1 MSNLF
6 RNKGALTVAQLARA
20 WSSELVA
27 SGRNPEQCEHELI
40 DVVLEEILNGRF
52 DDSGPPREG
61 RRLGLRL
68 ITGEWS
74 AGFIE
79 GRQLLDPIRSQ
90 YPWVLT
96 RVALTKEAVLDFAQ
110 RHQLPSPS
118 WWVDSTGI
126 SPELPK
132 SAANTMKAN
141 VAATASRSLG
151 KQPRI
156 TEYLRQHF
164 AAGVPPPGLCPRHS
178 LRADLLNWDPSLEP
192 LDEATLKRAIDN
204 YNPSLRVR
212 KIDPK

>member
-1 MSNLF
+1 M
-6 RNKGALTVAQLARA
+6 KKELTLAQLARA
-20 WSSELVA
+20 WSSELLEP
-27 SGRNPEQCEHELI
+27 GDDPKRCEQDLI
-40 DVVLEEILNGRF
+40 EILQEDIVNGRL

-68 ITGEWS
+68 ITDEWS

-79 GRQLLDPIRSQ
+79 GGQLLEPIRNH

-96 RVALTKEAVLDFAQ
+96 RVALMKEAVLEFAQ

-118 WWVDSTGI
+118 WWANSTGN
-126 SPELPK
+126 SAELPNDTK
-132 SAANTMKAN
+132 PKTVKIK
-141 VAATASRSLG
+141 VAAAISRSLG

-164 AAGVPPPGLCPRHS
+164 AAGVPGPSLCPRHI
-178 LRADLLNWDPSLEP
+178 LKADLLKWDPSLMP
-192 LDEATLKRAIDN
+192 LDDATLKKGIDN
-204 YNPSLRVR
+204 YNASITRQ